1 MLPLALL
8 LLAGCWLEDKPN
20 QLIVEPGQLYPAPK
34 LPQVQSFCTPA
45 TKEAATR
52 AGEMS
57 QRILAAN
64 PQIGMR
70 PVTLTVGGESPE
82 IFHRGTGQIIL
93 TEGLVKQ
100 CTTDRFLAAVL
111 CLEMGKMVSEREAL
125 ASVRAREPE
134 REPPDDIRIGNET
147 EGTFGPADGARM
159 YELAR
164 YEKSRRK
171 PSTPPPPP
179 PEPQA
184 LARIYLAKAGFHEAD
199 LDAVQP
205 ILRKTQ
211 ANFQWERQMTANPPP
226 LDQVKKLD
234 EEKKDRTNKQ

>member
-1 MLPLALL
+1 
-8 LLAGCWLEDKPN
+8 
-20 QLIVEPGQLYPAPK
+20 
-34 LPQVQSFCTPA
+34 
-45 TKEAATR
+45 
-52 AGEMS
+52 
-57 QRILAAN
+57 
-64 PQIGMR
+64 IGMR
-70 PVTLTVGGESPE
+70 PVTLTVGGDAPE

-171 PSTPPPPP
+171 PSAPPPPP
-179 PEPQA
+179 PEPQV
-184 LARIYLAKAGFHEAD
+184 LARFYLAKAGFHEAD

-211 ANFQWERQMTANPPP
+211 ENFQWERQMTANPPP
-226 LDQVKKLD
+226 IDQVKKID
-234 EEKKDRTNKQ
+234 ADHEEPASK